1 MTGLKKIAFTIVFA
15 LTLLGGKTYAQPD
28 EYQFTFEV
36 DSRALLDSLSQ
47 IISIDR
53 VDGNRVWAYA
63 NADEME
69 QFVRTSIS
77 FEFCTNKSAAK
88 AIPMGKTVSQM
99 QNIDRYPTY
108 EVYDTLMRNF
118 ERDYPQLCQLEVVT
132 TLSSGRQILAV
143 KISND
148 VALNNTTKPE
158 VLCTSTMHGDEG
170 ICATTALSFCKY
182 LLTSYGTDSRVNRLL
197 DSVEFW
203 IIPIMNPDGMYK
215 GGNSSIS
222 GSTRSNGNSKDLNRN
237 YPTVNGGSGTNQPEI
252 VAMKEFF
259 GKHHFTLSTNLHAG
273 NECFNYPWDT
283 WSDRVTADDDWW
295 QLVGAAYR
303 DTAQH
308 YGSSGYFDDGCG
320 HSANGLT
327 IGYAW
332 YTISGGQQDWANYF
346 MHCREVTI
354 EVCGT
359 KEPTSTTTIANIWQ
373 YNKNSMLNFYAES
386 LNGVRGIVTNAA
398 GSPLAARIT
407 IAGHDIDNSWIETD
421 SRVGDYHRLLKAGT
435 YNLTFEADGYL
446 SQTIAV
452 TVVDGKPTWCD
463 VILYK
468 DVASAVQTNITNISV
483 TLPHRSQTTRQ
494 ITVSNLGSNATE
506 YAINNLTA
514 DWLSIDYMGGLLG
527 SGVTDTLTATIS
539 SGQLSDGTYTSVM
552 MLESVSKTITVNF
565 RLEVRET
572 PDEVGIADLPQKT
585 VYSVGDTLDV
595 TGGRVFLRYCNDSVA
610 YRPITRQMV
619 SGFSSATPGV
629 KKLEVAVDTLI
640 LTFSVIVR
648 DNISIIPEPVVIK
661 SVSMQ
666 ELPNKLTYKIGDT
679 LDVTG
684 GVLVVTYSDGSVD
697 TIAMKN
703 AMIGGFNSKQA
714 GTMLLTVR
722 YESFTNMFSVKVID
736 PNASV
741 ETPTIVSVELTSLP
755 LKLEY
760 KIGQIIDVGGGIL
773 TVTFSNDS
781 TSAVALQSS
790 MVRDFDS
797 NNAGLQW
804 VTIEYE
810 GTFNMFC
817 VDIIGN
823 DDTTNISLST
833 VTEPVIY
840 AAGGDI
846 VIENADAP
854 VMVYDVAG
862 RCVAFRN
869 STKPVVRIAI
879 GKRGIY
885 IVRVGS
891 TAKKIGVCQ
900 QP

>member
-1 MTGLKKIAFTIVFA
+1 MTVWKKIAATIFFA
-15 LTLLGGKTYAQPD
+15 LALFGTNTYAQPD

-36 DSRALLDSLSQ
+36 GSRTVLDSLSQ

-63 NADEME
+63 NADEM
-69 QFVRTSIS
+69 QLFARTGIS
-77 FEFCTNKSAAK
+77 FELCTSKSSAK
-88 AIPMGKTVSQM
+88 AIPMAKLVSEM
-99 QNIDRYPTY
+99 QNIDHYPTY
-108 EVYDTLMRNF
+108 EVYDTLMHNF
-118 ERDYPQLCQLEVVT
+118 VRDYPQLCQLEEVA
-132 TLSSGRQILAV
+132 TLPSGRQILAL
-143 KISND
+143 KISKD
-148 VALNNTTKPE
+148 VELNNTDKPE

-170 ICATTALSFCKY
+170 ICATTALSFCRHLRENY
-182 LLTSYGTDSRVNRLL
+182 GSDSYVSRLMDSI
-197 DSVEFW
+197 EFW
-203 IIPIMNPDGMYK
+203 VIPIMNPDGMYK
-215 GGNSSIS
+215 GGNNSIS

-237 YPTVNGGSGTNQPEI
+237 FPNVNGGSGTNQPEI
-252 VAMKEFF
+252 VAMKDFF
-259 GKHHFTLSTNLHAG
+259 GRHHFTLSTNLHAG

-283 WSDRVTADDDWW
+283 WSRATADNDWW
-295 QLVGAAYR
+295 RLVGAAYR
-303 DTAQH
+303 DTAQY
-308 YGSSGYFDDGCG
+308 YGSSGYFDDGCSN
-320 HSANGLT
+320 SANGLT
-327 IGYAW
+327 NGYAW
-332 YTISGGQQDWANYF
+332 YSISGGQQDWANYF

-359 KEPTSTTTIANIWQ
+359 KEPTSTTTIANIWR

-386 LNGVRGIVTNAA
+386 LNGVRGIVTNAV
-398 GSPLAARIT
+398 GTPLAARIT
-407 IAGHDIDNSWIETD
+407 IAGHDKDNSWIETD
-421 SRVGDYHRLLKAGT
+421 ARVGDYHRLLKAGT

-446 SQTIAV
+446 PQTIAL
-452 TVVDGKPTWCD
+452 TVVDGKPTWRD
-463 VILYK
+463 VVLYK
-468 DVASAVQTNITNISV
+468 SAASALQTNVANINIS
-483 TLPHRSQTTRQ
+483 LPSKSQTTRQ
-494 ITVSNLGSNATE
+494 ITIFNLGSLSTE
-506 YAINNLTA
+506 YAINNLTV
-514 DWLSIDYMGGLLG
+514 DWLSIDNRGGQLN
-527 SGVTDTLTATIS
+527 SGMTDTLTATIS
-539 SGQLSDGTYTSVM
+539 SSRLGEGTHTSLLL
-552 MLESVSKTITVNF
+552 LESVSQTITVDIN
-565 RLEVRET
+565 LEVRDI
-572 PDEVGIADLPQKT
+572 PDEVGIADLPLKT

-595 TGGRVFLRYCNDSVA
+595 NGGRVFLRYCNDSVA
-610 YRPITRQMV
+610 FRSITSQMV

-684 GVLVVTYSDGSVD
+684 GVLVVTYSDVTAD

-714 GTMLLTVR
+714 GTILLTVR
-722 YESFTNMFSVKVID
+722 YKSFTNMFSVRVID
-736 PNASV
+736 PNAPV

-781 TSAVALQSS
+781 TSAIALQSS

-797 NNAGLQW
+797 SKAGMQW
-804 VTIEYE
+804 VTIEYA

-823 DDTTNISLST
+823 DDTTNIKLNT
-833 VTEPVIY
+833 VTEPIIY
-840 AAGGDI
+840 AADGDI

-854 VMVYDVAG
+854 VMVYNLAG
-862 RCVAFRN
+862 RCVAYRN
-869 STKPVVRIAI
+869 SMTPVVRIAI

-885 IVRVGS
+885 IVRVGA
-891 TAKKIGVCQ
+891 TAKKVGVSQ

>member
-1 MTGLKKIAFTIVFA
+1 MTVWKKIAATIFFA
-15 LTLLGGKTYAQPD
+15 LALFGTNTYAQPD

-36 DSRALLDSLSQ
+36 GSRTVLDSLSQ

-63 NADEME
+63 NADEM
-69 QFVRTSIS
+69 QLFARTGIS
-77 FEFCTNKSAAK
+77 FELCTSKSSAK
-88 AIPMGKTVSQM
+88 AIPMAKLVSEM
-99 QNIDRYPTY
+99 QNIDHYPTY
-108 EVYDTLMRNF
+108 EVYDTLMHNF
-118 ERDYPQLCQLEVVT
+118 VRDYPQLCQLEEVA
-132 TLSSGRQILAV
+132 TLPSGRQILAL
-143 KISND
+143 KISKD
-148 VALNNTTKPE
+148 VELNNTDKPE

-170 ICATTALSFCKY
+170 ICATTALSFCRH
-182 LLTSYGTDSRVNRLL
+182 LLENYGSDSYVSRLMDSI
-197 DSVEFW
+197 EFW
-203 IIPIMNPDGMYK
+203 VIPIMNPDGMYK
-215 GGNSSIS
+215 GGNNSIS

-237 YPTVNGGSGTNQPEI
+237 FPNVNGGSGTNQPEI
-252 VAMKEFF
+252 VAMKDFF
-259 GKHHFTLSTNLHAG
+259 GRHHFTLSTNLHAG

-283 WSDRVTADDDWW
+283 WSRATADNDWW
-295 QLVGAAYR
+295 RLVGAAYR
-303 DTAQH
+303 DTAQY
-308 YGSSGYFDDGCG
+308 YGSSGYFDDGCSN
-320 HSANGLT
+320 SANGLT
-327 IGYAW
+327 NGYAW
-332 YTISGGQQDWANYF
+332 YSISGGQQDWANYF

-359 KEPTSTTTIANIWQ
+359 KEPTSTTTIANIWR

-386 LNGVRGIVTNAA
+386 LNGVRGIVTNAV
-398 GSPLAARIT
+398 GTPLAARIT
-407 IAGHDIDNSWIETD
+407 IAGHDKDNSWIETD
-421 SRVGDYHRLLKAGT
+421 ARVGDYHRLLKAGT

-446 SQTIAV
+446 PQTIAL
-452 TVVDGKPTWCD
+452 TVVDGKPTWRD
-463 VILYK
+463 VVLYK
-468 DVASAVQTNITNISV
+468 SAASALQTNVANINIS
-483 TLPHRSQTTRQ
+483 LPSKSQTTRQ
-494 ITVSNLGSNATE
+494 ITIFNLGSLSTE
-506 YAINNLTA
+506 YAINNLTV
-514 DWLSIDYMGGLLG
+514 DWLSIDNRGGQLN
-527 SGVTDTLTATIS
+527 SGMTDTLTATIS
-539 SGQLSDGTYTSVM
+539 SSRLGEGTHTSLLL
-552 MLESVSKTITVNF
+552 LESVSQTITVDIN
-565 RLEVRET
+565 LEVRDI
-572 PDEVGIADLPQKT
+572 PDEVGIADLPLKT

-595 TGGRVFLRYCNDSVA
+595 NGGRVFLRYCNDSVA
-610 YRPITRQMV
+610 FRSITSQMV

-684 GVLVVTYSDGSVD
+684 GVLVVTYSDVTAD

-714 GTMLLTVR
+714 GTILLTVR
-722 YESFTNMFSVKVID
+722 YKSFTNMFSVRVID
-736 PNASV
+736 PNAPV

-781 TSAVALQSS
+781 TSAIALQSS

-797 NNAGLQW
+797 SKAGMQW
-804 VTIEYE
+804 VTIEYA

-823 DDTTNISLST
+823 DDTTNIKLNT
-833 VTEPVIY
+833 VTEPIIY
-840 AAGGDI
+840 AADGDI

-854 VMVYDVAG
+854 VMVYNLAG
-862 RCVAFRN
+862 RCVAYRN
-869 STKPVVRIAI
+869 SMTPVVRIAI

-885 IVRVGS
+885 IVRVGA
-891 TAKKIGVCQ
+891 TAKKVGVSQ

>member
-1 MTGLKKIAFTIVFA
+1 MTVWKKIAATIVFA
-15 LTLLGGKTYAQPD
+15 LALFGTNTYAQPD

-36 DSRALLDSLSQ
+36 GSRTVLDSLSQ

-63 NADEME
+63 NADEM
-69 QFVRTSIS
+69 QLFARTGIS
-77 FEFCTNKSAAK
+77 FELCTSKSSAK
-88 AIPMGKTVSQM
+88 AIPMAKLVSEM
-99 QNIDRYPTY
+99 QNIDHYPTY
-108 EVYDTLMRNF
+108 EVYDTLMHNF
-118 ERDYPQLCQLEVVT
+118 VRDYPQLCQLEEVA
-132 TLSSGRQILAV
+132 TLPSGRQILAL
-143 KISND
+143 KISKD
-148 VALNNTTKPE
+148 VELNNTDKPE

-170 ICATTALSFCKY
+170 ICATTALSFCRH
-182 LLTSYGTDSRVNRLL
+182 LLENYGSDSYVSRLMDSI
-197 DSVEFW
+197 EFW
-203 IIPIMNPDGMYK
+203 VIPIMNPDGMYK
-215 GGNSSIS
+215 GGNNSIS

-237 YPTVNGGSGTNQPEI
+237 FPNVNGGSGTNQPEI
-252 VAMKEFF
+252 VAMKDFF
-259 GKHHFTLSTNLHAG
+259 GRHHFTLSTNLHAG

-283 WSDRVTADDDWW
+283 WERTTADNEWW
-295 QLVGAAYR
+295 RQVGAAYR
-303 DTAQH
+303 DTAQY
-308 YGSSGYFDDGCG
+308 YGSSGYFDDGCSN
-320 HSANGLT
+320 SANGLT
-327 IGYAW
+327 NGYAW
-332 YTISGGQQDWANYF
+332 YSISGGQQDWANYF

-359 KEPTSTTTIANIWQ
+359 KEPTSTTTIANIWR

-386 LNGVRGIVTNAA
+386 LNGVRGIVTNAV
-398 GSPLAARIT
+398 GTPLAARIT
-407 IAGHDIDNSWIETD
+407 IAGHDKDNSWIETD
-421 SRVGDYHRLLKAGT
+421 ARVGDYHRLLKAGT

-446 SQTIAV
+446 PQTIAL
-452 TVVDGKPTWCD
+452 TVVDGKPTWRD
-463 VILYK
+463 VVLYK
-468 DVASAVQTNITNISV
+468 SAASALQTNIANINIS
-483 TLPHRSQTTRQ
+483 LPSKSQTTRQ
-494 ITVSNLGSNATE
+494 ITIFNLGSLSTE
-506 YAINNLTA
+506 YAINNLTV
-514 DWLSIDYMGGLLG
+514 DWLSIDNRGGQLN
-527 SGVTDTLTATIS
+527 SGMTDTLTATIS
-539 SGQLSDGTYTSVM
+539 SSRLGEGTHTSLLL
-552 MLESVSKTITVNF
+552 LESVSQTVTVNF
-565 RLEVRET
+565 NLEIREV
-572 PDEVGIADLPQKT
+572 PDEVGIADLPLKT

-595 TGGRVFLRYCNDSVA
+595 RGGRVFLRYCNDSVA
-610 YRPITRQMV
+610 FRSITSQMV
-619 SGFSSATPGV
+619 NGFSSATPGV

-697 TIAMKN
+697 TIAMQN

-722 YESFTNMFSVKVID
+722 YKSFTNMFSVRVID
-736 PNASV
+736 PNAPV

-781 TSAVALQSS
+781 TSAIALQSS

-797 NNAGLQW
+797 SKAGMQW
-804 VTIEYE
+804 VTIEYA

-823 DDTTNISLST
+823 DDTTNIKLNT
-833 VTEPVIY
+833 VTEPIIY
-840 AAGGDI
+840 AADGDI

-854 VMVYDVAG
+854 VMVYNLAG
-862 RCVAFRN
+862 RCVAYRN
-869 STKPVVRIAI
+869 SMTPVVRIAI

-885 IVRVGS
+885 IVRVGA
-891 TAKKIGVCQ
+891 TAKKVGVSQ

>member
-1 MTGLKKIAFTIVFA
+1 MTVWKKIAATIVFA
-15 LTLLGGKTYAQPD
+15 LALFGTNTYAQPD

-36 DSRALLDSLSQ
+36 GSRTVLDSLSQ

-63 NADEME
+63 NADEM
-69 QFVRTSIS
+69 QLFARTGIS
-77 FEFCTNKSAAK
+77 FELCTSKSSAK
-88 AIPMGKTVSQM
+88 AIPMAKLVSEM
-99 QNIDRYPTY
+99 QNIDHYPTY
-108 EVYDTLMRNF
+108 EVYDTLMHNF
-118 ERDYPQLCQLEVVT
+118 VRDYPQLCQLEEVA
-132 TLSSGRQILAV
+132 TLPSGRQILAL
-143 KISND
+143 KISKD
-148 VALNNTTKPE
+148 VELNNTDKPE

-170 ICATTALSFCKY
+170 ICATTALSFCRH
-182 LLTSYGTDSRVNRLL
+182 LLENYGSDSYVSRLMDSI
-197 DSVEFW
+197 EFW
-203 IIPIMNPDGMYK
+203 VIPIMNPDGMYK
-215 GGNSSIS
+215 GGNNSIS

-237 YPTVNGGSGTNQPEI
+237 FPNVNGGSGTNQPEI
-252 VAMKEFF
+252 VAMKNFF
-259 GKHHFTLSTNLHAG
+259 GRHHFTLSTNLHAG

-283 WSDRVTADDDWW
+283 WERTTADNEWW
-295 QLVGAAYR
+295 RLVGAAYR
-303 DTAQH
+303 DTAQY
-308 YGSSGYFDDGCG
+308 YGSSGYFDDGCSN
-320 HSANGLT
+320 SANGLT
-327 IGYAW
+327 NGYAW
-332 YTISGGQQDWANYF
+332 YSISGGQQDWANYF

-359 KEPTSTTTIANIWQ
+359 KEPTSTTTIANIWR

-386 LNGVRGIVTNAA
+386 LNGVRGIVTNAV
-398 GSPLAARIT
+398 GTPLAARIT
-407 IAGHDIDNSWIETD
+407 IAGHDKDNSWIETD
-421 SRVGDYHRLLKAGT
+421 ARVGDYHRLLKAGT

-446 SQTIAV
+446 PQTIAV
-452 TVVDGKPTWCD
+452 TVVDGKPTWRD
-463 VILYK
+463 VVLYK
-468 DVASAVQTNITNISV
+468 SAASALQTNVANINIS
-483 TLPHRSQTTRQ
+483 LPSKSQTTRQ
-494 ITVSNLGSNATE
+494 ITISNLGSLSTE
-506 YAINNLTA
+506 YAINNLTV
-514 DWLSIDYMGGLLG
+514 DWLSIDNRGGQLN
-527 SGVTDTLTATIS
+527 SGMTDTLTATIS
-539 SGQLSDGTYTSVM
+539 SSRLGEGTHTSLLL
-552 MLESVSKTITVNF
+552 LESVSQTITVDIN
-565 RLEVRET
+565 LEVRDI
-572 PDEVGIADLPQKT
+572 PDEVGIADLPLKT

-595 TGGRVFLRYCNDSVA
+595 RGGRVFLRYCNDSVA
-610 YRPITRQMV
+610 FRSITSQMV

-697 TIAMKN
+697 TIAMQN

-722 YESFTNMFSVKVID
+722 YKSFTNMFSVRVID
-736 PNASV
+736 PNAPV

-781 TSAVALQSS
+781 TSAIALQSS

-797 NNAGLQW
+797 SKAGMQW
-804 VTIEYE
+804 VTIEYA

-823 DDTTNISLST
+823 DDTTNIKLNT
-833 VTEPVIY
+833 VTEPIIY
-840 AAGGDI
+840 AADGDI

-854 VMVYDVAG
+854 VMVYNLAG
-862 RCVAFRN
+862 RCVAYRN
-869 STKPVVRIAI
+869 SMTPVVRIAI

-885 IVRVGS
+885 IVRVGA
-891 TAKKIGVCQ
+891 TAKKVGVSQ

>member
-1 MTGLKKIAFTIVFA
+1 MTVWKKIAATIVFA
-15 LTLLGGKTYAQPD
+15 LALFGTNTYAQPD

-36 DSRALLDSLSQ
+36 GSRTVLDSLSQ

-63 NADEME
+63 NADEM
-69 QFVRTSIS
+69 QLFARTGIS
-77 FEFCTNKSAAK
+77 FELCTSKSSAK
-88 AIPMGKTVSQM
+88 AIPMAKLVSEM
-99 QNIDRYPTY
+99 QNIDHYPTY
-108 EVYDTLMRNF
+108 EVYDTLMHNF
-118 ERDYPQLCQLEVVT
+118 VRDYPQLCQLEEVA
-132 TLSSGRQILAV
+132 TLPSGRQILAL
-143 KISND
+143 KISKD
-148 VALNNTTKPE
+148 VELNNTDKPE

-170 ICATTALSFCKY
+170 ICATTALSFCRH
-182 LLTSYGTDSRVNRLL
+182 LLENYGSDSYVSRLMDSI
-197 DSVEFW
+197 EFW
-203 IIPIMNPDGMYK
+203 VIPIMNPDGMYK
-215 GGNSSIS
+215 GGNNSIS

-237 YPTVNGGSGTNQPEI
+237 FPNVNGGSGTNQPEI
-252 VAMKEFF
+252 VAMKDFF
-259 GKHHFTLSTNLHAG
+259 GRHHFTLSTNLHAG

-283 WSDRVTADDDWW
+283 WERTTADNEWW
-295 QLVGAAYR
+295 RLVGAAYR
-303 DTAQH
+303 DTAQY
-308 YGSSGYFDDGCG
+308 YGSSGYFDDGCSN
-320 HSANGLT
+320 SANGLT
-327 IGYAW
+327 NGYAW
-332 YTISGGQQDWANYF
+332 YSISGGQQDWANYF

-359 KEPTSTTTIANIWQ
+359 KEPTSTTTIANIWR

-386 LNGVRGIVTNAA
+386 LNGVRGIVTNAV
-398 GSPLAARIT
+398 GTPLAARIT
-407 IAGHDIDNSWIETD
+407 IAGHDKDNSWIETD
-421 SRVGDYHRLLKAGT
+421 ARVGDYHRLLKAGT

-446 SQTIAV
+446 PQTIAV
-452 TVVDGKPTWCD
+452 TVVDGKPTWRD
-463 VILYK
+463 VVLYK
-468 DVASAVQTNITNISV
+468 SAASALQTNVANINIS
-483 TLPHRSQTTRQ
+483 LPSKSQTTRQ
-494 ITVSNLGSNATE
+494 ITIFNLGSLSTE
-506 YAINNLTA
+506 YAINNLTV
-514 DWLSIDYMGGLLG
+514 DWLSIDNRGGQLN
-527 SGVTDTLTATIS
+527 SGMTDTLTATIS
-539 SGQLSDGTYTSVM
+539 SSRLGEGTHTSLLL
-552 MLESVSKTITVNF
+552 LESVSQTITVDIN
-565 RLEVRET
+565 LEVRDI
-572 PDEVGIADLPQKT
+572 PDEVGIADLPLKT

-595 TGGRVFLRYCNDSVA
+595 NGGRVFLRYCNDSVA
-610 YRPITRQMV
+610 FRSITSQMV

-697 TIAMKN
+697 TIAMQN

-722 YESFTNMFSVKVID
+722 YKSFTNMFSVRVID
-736 PNASV
+736 PNAPV